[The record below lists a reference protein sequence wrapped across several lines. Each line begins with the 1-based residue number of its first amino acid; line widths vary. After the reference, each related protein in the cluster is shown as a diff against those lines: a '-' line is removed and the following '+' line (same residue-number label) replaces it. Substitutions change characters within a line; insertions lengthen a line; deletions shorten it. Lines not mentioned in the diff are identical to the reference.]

1 MYSVHAIRKAAFQVL
16 LEYLAFYIRE
26 AVSIRG
32 FSQFFFQYVE
42 SAGISVLI
50 PLNVLD
56 LDTQAIISTERFIFP
71 FGR

>member
-1 MYSVHAIRKAAFQVL
+1 MYSVHAIRQAAFQVL
-16 LEYLAFYIRE
+16 LELTFYIRE

-50 PLNVLD
+50 PVCGLD
-56 LDTQAIISTERFIFP
+56 LDTQAIISPECFIFP
-71 FGR
+71 LGR